1 MSAREPVTVVVAD
14 DAEQLRELLSR
25 ALEKTGD
32 ITVIAKVGD
41 GEAAVEA
48 VRSLEPDVLLL
59 DLSMPVLDGLEV
71 LRSISENS
79 FRTAV
84 VVFSGFGTDHIADT
98 CLRLGARDY
107 LEKGAPIHTV
117 REAILRVAQDSR

>member
-1 MSAREPVTVVVAD
+1 MSAVEPVTVVIAD

-32 ITVIAKVGD
+32 ITVVAKVGD
-41 GEAAVEA
+41 GEAAVDA

-71 LRSISENS
+71 LRSISES
-79 FRTAV
+79 KFRTSV
-84 VVFSGFGTDHIADT
+84 VVFSGFGTDHIAET
-98 CLRLGARDY
+98 CLRLGASDY
-107 LEKGAPIHTV
+107 LEKGAPMSTV
-117 REAILRVAQDSR
+117 REAILRVARDAQ